1 MCDVKSEARRYR
13 CPAPERDAGKL
24 RRGKGEPAKRLACFS
39 TVLCLLVLLT
49 FVTVA
54 GAQSEAPADE
64 VVVSIRDNY
73 FDPAD
78 IVVAPGTT
86 VWWVNEG
93 ENPHN
98 VTADNGLFDS
108 GTLYPGDS
116 FWVTFEGQGTIT
128 YHCSPNMPGS
138 VTVE

>member
-1 MCDVKSEARRYR
+1 M
-13 CPAPERDAGKL
+13 
-24 RRGKGEPAKRLACFS
+24 KRLACFS
-39 TVLCLLVLLT
+39 TLLCLLVLLA

-54 GAQSEAPADE
+54 WAQQSEAPPEE
-64 VVVSIRDNY
+64 VVVSILDNY
-73 FDPAD
+73 FDPQD
-78 IVVAPGTT
+78 ITVAPGTT

-116 FWVTFEGQGTIT
+116 FWVTFDGQGTIT